1 MLPALYTALAGLL
14 LLPLLVNFC
23 CPYFFQ
29 DVGYFLCLARVA
41 RRVRSYGQQRPV
53 RTVLHKFLEQARQS
67 PHKPFL
73 LFRDETLTYA
83 QVDRRSNQVARAL
96 HDHVGLRQG
105 DCVAIFMSNEPAY
118 VWLWLGL
125 AKLGCAMSCLNSN
138 IRAKSLLH
146 CFQCCGAKVLLVS
159 PELQEAVEEVL
170 PSLKKDNVS
179 IYYVSR
185 TSNTDGVES
194 LLDKVDEVST
204 EPIPES
210 WRSEVTF
217 SSPALYIYTS
227 GTTGLPKAAKIN
239 HYRLWYGASLATAS
253 RVRKDDVIY
262 TTLPLYHSAALMV
275 GLHGCIMT
283 GATLVL
289 RNKFSASQFWD
300 DCRKYNVTV
309 IQYIGELLRYLCN
322 SPQKPNDR
330 VHKVRMAMGNGLRG
344 DVWREFIRRF
354 GDISI
359 YEFYASTEGNIGF
372 MNYTRKIG
380 AVGRVN
386 YLQKKVITYELIKY
400 DVEKDEPVRD
410 GNGYCIR
417 VPKGEVGLLICRI
430 TQLTPFSGYAGGS
443 TQTEK
448 KKLRDVFKKGDLYFN
463 SGDLLVIDHENF
475 IYFHDRVGDTF
486 RWKGEN
492 VATTEVA
499 DIVGLVDFVQEV
511 NVYGVS
517 VPGHEGRIGMASVKM
532 QENHEFDGKKLFNHV
547 VDYLPSYAR
556 PRFLRIQDTIEIT
569 GTFKHRKVTLVEEG
583 FNPAV
588 IKDALYF
595 LDDKAEMYVPM
606 TEDIY
611 NAIND
616 KTLKL

>member
-1 MLPALYTALAGLL
+1 MLPAIYAALAGLL
-14 LLPLLVNFC
+14 LLPLLVNLC

-29 DVGYFLCLARVA
+29 DLGFFLQVAGVA
-41 RRVRSYGQQRPV
+41 RRTRGHGHRRPV
-53 RTVLHKFLEQARQS
+53 RTILSVFLEKARQT

-73 LFRDETLTYA
+73 LFRDETLTYV

-96 HDHVGLRQG
+96 HDHLGLRQG
-105 DCVAIFMSNEPAY
+105 DCVAIFMGNEPAY

-125 AKLGCAMSCLNSN
+125 AKLGCAMACLNYN

-146 CFQCCGAKVLLVS
+146 CFQCCGAKVLLAS
-159 PELQEAVEEVL
+159 PELQAAIEEVL
-170 PSLKKDNVS
+170 PSLKKDDVS

-185 TSNTDGVES
+185 TSNTDGVDS
-194 LLDKVDEVST
+194 LLDKIDEVST
-204 EPIPES
+204 EPVPES

-217 SSPALYIYTS
+217 STPALYIYTS
-227 GTTGLPKAAKIN
+227 GTTG
-239 HYRLWYGASLATAS
+239 AT
-253 RVRKDDVIY
+253 I
-262 TTLPLYHSAALMV
+262 ALR
-275 GLHGCIMT
+275 
-283 GATLVL
+283 A
-289 RNKFSASQFWD
+289 KFSASQFWD
-300 DCRKYNVTV
+300 DCRKYNATV
-309 IQYIGELLRYLCN
+309 IQYIGEMLRYLCN
-322 SPQKPNDR
+322 SPEKPNDR
-330 VHKVRMAMGNGLRG
+330 DHKVRMAIGNGLRA

-354 GDISI
+354 GDVHI
-359 YEFYASTEGNIGF
+359 YEFYAATEGNVGF
-372 MNYTRKIG
+372 VNYTRKIG

-386 YLQKKVITYELIKY
+386 YLQSKFVSYDLIKY

-417 VPKGEVGLLICRI
+417 VPKGEVGLLVCKI
-430 TQLTPFSGYAGGS
+430 TQLTPFSGYAREK

-463 SGDLLVIDHENF
+463 SGDLLMIDHENF

-511 NVYGVS
+511 NVYGVP
-517 VPGHEGRIGMASVKM
+517 VPGHEGRIGMASIKM
-532 QENHEFDGKKLFNHV
+532 KENHEFDGKKLFQHV
-547 VDYLPSYAR
+547 ADYLPTYAR
-556 PRFLRIQDTIEIT
+556 PRFLRIQDTIAIT

-583 FNPAV
+583 FNPNV
-588 IKDALYF
+588 IRDALYF
-595 LDDKAEMYVPM
+595 LDERAKMYVPM

-611 NAIND
+611 NAISAN
-616 KTLKL
+616 TLKL